1 MPANA
6 LAFSIEIAVLAPL
19 LGWACASDVRSRR
32 IPNAAVVAIAITGI
46 AASLLLPS
54 PSPTLLGAAEGMGV
68 GLAVWLPFYA
78 LGMMGAGDVKLFAAA
93 GAWLGPHGAL
103 VGALIAALA
112 GGALALG
119 FMLVESGSVVTV
131 TRLRTAVRTPLS
143 LRDASVSR
151 FKRVPYALAI
161 SAGVIGAAY
170 FPGLL

>member
-1 MPANA
+1 MSANA

-46 AASLLLPS
+46 AASLLLPPPS
-54 PSPTLLGAAEGMGV
+54 PSLLGAAEGMGV

-78 LGMMGAGDVKLFAAA
+78 LGMLGAGDVKLFAAA
-93 GAWLGPHGAL
+93 GAWLGPRGAL
-103 VGALIAALA
+103 EGAVLAALA

-119 FMLVESGSVVTV
+119 FMLLEGG
-131 TRLRTAVRTPLS
+131 TAVTLLKLRSAIRAPES
-143 LRDASVSR
+143 LRDTSVSR
-151 FKRVPYALAI
+151 ASRLPYALAM

>member
-6 LAFSIEIAVLAPL
+6 LVFSIEIAVLAPL

-93 GAWLGPHGAL
+93 GAWLGPHGAF
-103 VGALIAALA
+103 VGAVLAALA

-119 FMLVESGSVVTV
+119 FMLLERG
-131 TRLRTAVRTPLS
+131 TAVTLLNLRSAISAPRS
-143 LRDASVSR
+143 LRDTSVSR
-151 FKRVPYALAI
+151 GSRLPYALAM